1 MVDDQ
6 RTAGS
11 PSVFDKEW
19 QEALAKHDVRFLIY
33 PTKTSGRQAD
43 LFEWIKA
50 QQIVEILDQFGVTSG
65 TVLEYGCGAAGMSL
79 FFASLGYY
87 CYICDLSIYAIKL
100 AQTNQYHHGFK
111 DRIIPGAVA
120 NALLLPY
127 AHNSVDVI
135 MSFGLLE
142 HFELEP
148 LDQLINESMRVLKP
162 GGIFI
167 ADIIPGPER
176 LNART
181 FGILINYL
189 GSITKNFFNGK
200 WSRIP
205 QLYRQYFENYYES
218 TLNDREW
225 EIILKKHNLSDIKIN
240 VCRPFPH
247 LAISGKFEKFYT
259 SLMLKFLTF
268 HERFDSMNNWLTRRW
283 GWMYLVRGRK
293 P

>member
-50 QQIVEILDQFGVTSG
+50 QQIVEILEQFGVNSG
-65 TVLEYGCGAAGMSL
+65 AVLEYGCGSAGMSL
-79 FFASLGYY
+79 FLASLGFR

-100 AQTNQYHHGFK
+100 AQTNQFHHGFK
-111 DRIIPGAVA
+111 DNIIPGAVA

-148 LDQLINESMRVLKP
+148 LDQLINESIRVLKP
-162 GGIFI
+162 GGVFI

-176 LNART
+176 LNGRT
-181 FGILINYL
+181 FGLVINYL
-189 GSITKNFFNGK
+189 GSLAAHILSGK
-200 WSRIP
+200 WVKIP
-205 QLYRQYFENYYES
+205 QLFRQYFENYYE
-218 TLNDREW
+218 TALDDREW
-225 EIILKKHNLSDIKIN
+225 ISILSKYNLSDIQVN
-240 VCRPFPH
+240 VCRPFLP
-247 LAISGKFEKFYT
+247 LALSGAWEKMYARMI
-259 SLMLKFLTF
+259 LHFLTF
-268 HERFDSMNNWLTRRW
+268 HNRFDRANNWLTRRW